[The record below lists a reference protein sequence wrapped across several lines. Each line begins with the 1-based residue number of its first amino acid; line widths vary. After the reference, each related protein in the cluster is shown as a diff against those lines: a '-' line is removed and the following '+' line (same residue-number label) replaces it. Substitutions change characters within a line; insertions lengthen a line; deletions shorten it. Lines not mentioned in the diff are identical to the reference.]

1 MRVSRLS
8 NAIGDASRVRRKC
21 SCDNERTILRSNLSL
36 RPGVRSERD
45 DTGEFGDSQR
55 LRRGCLDS
63 AAADPA
69 LAVLAVVCA
78 GASTSRL
85 SGCLI
90 TDSNVL
96 HHALRGV

>member
-21 SCDNERTILRSNLSL
+21 SCDLSL

-63 AAADPA
+63 AAADPR
-69 LAVLAVVCA
+69 
-78 GASTSRL
+78 SPS
-85 SGCLI
+85 
-90 TDSNVL
+90 
-96 HHALRGV
+96 